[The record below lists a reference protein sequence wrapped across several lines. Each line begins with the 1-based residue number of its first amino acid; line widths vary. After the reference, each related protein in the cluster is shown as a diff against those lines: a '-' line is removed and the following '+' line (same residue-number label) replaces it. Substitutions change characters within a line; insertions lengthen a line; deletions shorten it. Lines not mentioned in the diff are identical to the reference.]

1 MGTGIL
7 LLGISISRQDGGCV
21 CQAWLRVLL
30 IGGADRECDQFGH
43 NCWGDMAL
51 YTQKDRNRLAL
62 RLLVWA
68 SLMVWVGLVLLPA
81 FFGGIRPDHR
91 SELEKSIPWV
101 LPQLAALLLVMVAYS
116 SANLNWR
123 PNGICRQCGYD
134 LRGSIPAGREACPE
148 CGEAIWPDV
157 GLLRGP
163 VPPRL
168 RILRVLLIVIPVLTF
183 LTVSVLAFAPT
194 PYEPLADP
202 KYSIR
207 LHDWPERFRRNLEF
221 QLMLR
226 YVVINL
232 LVCALSIAMVFQ
244 YASRRV
250 SIWVM
255 VMPIVSVL
263 LFCAFS
269 YGLLPVLR

>member
-1 MGTGIL
+1 
-7 LLGISISRQDGGCV
+7 
-21 CQAWLRVLL
+21 
-30 IGGADRECDQFGH
+30 
-43 NCWGDMAL
+43 MAL
-51 YTQKDRNRLAL
+51 FTQKDRNRLAL

-68 SLMVWVGLVLLPA
+68 SLMVLVGLFVLPA
-81 FFGGIRPDHR
+81 VVGGSVPDHR

-101 LPQLAALLLVMVAYS
+101 VPQLAALLLVMVAWF
-116 SANLNWR
+116 SAIQNWR
-123 PNGICRQCGYD
+123 PYGMCRQCGYD
-134 LRGSIPAGREACPE
+134 LMGSIPAGRETCRE
-148 CGEAIWPDV
+148 CGEAILPEA
-157 GLLRGP
+157 GLPPGP

-168 RILRVLLIVIPVLTF
+168 RIMRVLLIVVPLLTVLTV
-183 LTVSVLAFAPT
+183 TALAFAPV

-207 LHDWPERFRRNLEF
+207 LHDWPERFRWNLEF

-226 YVVINL
+226 YVVVNL
-232 LVCALSIAMVFQ
+232 LVCVLSIAMVFQ

-250 SIWVM
+250 SIWAL

-269 YGLLPVLR
+269 YGLLPTLR